1 MHLAVAA
8 AVFLLKLNSD
18 SEGTKTQICYLK
30 VGTSYGSKKMAGYV
44 KSKGPQSSRCQV
56 RESL

>member
-8 AVFLLKLNSD
+8 AVIFLKLNSD

-30 VGTSYGSKKMAGYV
+30 VGTSYGSKKMAAYV
-44 KSKGPQSSRCQV
+44 KSRGHQSSRWQV